1 MMVSWAHNIAAKDK
15 YVAIVSTVV
24 ETADPEKE
32 LEPAYKLLGPIL
44 DKFMSV
50 SDMRV
55 PVDNGSAD
63 NVYVTASYDPTSHFE
78 DASNE
83 VLQMWKDIIGED
95 LDLTVLPE
103 EDDQ

>member
-1 MMVSWAHNIAAKDK
+1 
-15 YVAIVSTVV
+15 
-24 ETADPEKE
+24 
-32 LEPAYKLLGPIL
+32 
-44 DKFMSV
+44 MSV